1 MATPDDLRKL
11 ALSLPDV
18 EESAH
23 MGHPDF
29 RTGGRIFAT
38 LGSPD
43 TDHDAVMLLPEQQEM
58 AIEAE
63 PDAFRPA
70 AGAWGRQGSTL
81 VRLKRVSGEWLERT
95 LGWAWEN
102 RTAANKRKK

>member
-1 MATPDDLRKL
+1 MATPEDFRML
-11 ALSLPDV
+11 ALSFPDV
-18 EESAH
+18 EEGSH

-43 TDHDAVMLLPEQQEM
+43 ADHGAVALLPEQQEM
-58 AIEAE
+58 AMDAE

-70 AGAWGRQGSTL
+70 AGAWGRKGSTL
-81 VRLKRVSGEWLERT
+81 VRLEAVGDWLGLAMRM
-95 LGWAWEN
+95 AWEN

>member
-1 MATPDDLRKL
+1 MATPDDFRKL

-18 EESAH
+18 EESSH

-43 TDHDAVMLLPEQQEM
+43 ADHGAVILLPEQQEM
-58 AIEAE
+58 AMEAE
-63 PDAFRPA
+63 PAAFRPA

-81 VRLKRVSGEWLERT
+81 VRLDAVGDWLGLAIRM
-95 LGWAWEN
+95 AWEN
-102 RTAANKRKK
+102 RVAANKRKK